1 MLATISRWRVCE
13 AACAG
18 DDDDDD
24 DDDDDARALRIFVAM
39 AQRLC
44 KWGYTRVGVHTRVGY
59 THEWGTH
66 TMDADAS
73 SSLRR
78 HHHRIRARADARDGV
93 RDECR
98 VGAAAVSRVDDDAGV
113 ARVRRRMAVDA
124 ARVSTEVDGDDAGDD
139 DDANAAW
146 RWWRRS
152 RRGFGDGGFDVDVDV
167 DVGGG

>member
-1 MLATISRWRVCE
+1 M
-13 AACAG
+13 
-18 DDDDDD
+18 
-24 DDDDDARALRIFVAM
+24 
-39 AQRLC
+39 
-44 KWGYTRVGVHTRVGY
+44 GVHTRVGY

-98 VGAAAVSRVDDDAGV
+98 VGAAAVSRVDDDAGSY

>member
-1 MLATISRWRVCE
+1 
-13 AACAG
+13 
-18 DDDDDD
+18 
-24 DDDDDARALRIFVAM
+24 
-39 AQRLC
+39 
-44 KWGYTRVGVHTRVGY
+44 VGVHTRVGY